1 MPGAKIERW
10 IAAVGFF
17 VLTVLLCMEGVAIFG
32 TYAARYGYRQSSTLM
47 MTMQFRE
54 R

>member
-1 MPGAKIERW
+1 MSNAKVERW
-10 IAAVGFF
+10 IAATGFF
-17 VLTVLLCMEGVAIFG
+17 VLAVVLCMEGVAIFG
-32 TYAARYGYRQSSTLM
+32 TYAAGHGYRQSSTLM